1 MLLCSINQ
9 ENFFDRP
16 LLKNV
21 EKKTV
26 NEMFIRVLGAPP
38 LTRAFVF
45 NKCHTC
51 PDLRQSWQSRF
62 HERKTCL
69 MLRHILD
76 SQTSGFAAEIT
87 INDR

>member
-21 EKKTV
+21 EKETV
-26 NEMFIRVLGAPP
+26 NEMFIRVLGGIP
-38 LTRAFVF
+38 LTKAVVF
-45 NKCHTC
+45 NNCHTC

-62 HERKTCL
+62 HERKNLSHGET
-69 MLRHILD
+69 HF
-76 SQTSGFAAEIT
+76 SVQTSGFGAEISS
-87 INDR
+87 NDR

>member
-21 EKKTV
+21 EKETV
-26 NEMFIRVLGAPP
+26 NEMFIRVLGGIP
-38 LTRAFVF
+38 LTKAVVF

-51 PDLRQSWQSRF
+51 RNYGRVGKAVFMKEKLVSR
-62 HERKTCL
+62 
-69 MLRHILD
+69 
-76 SQTSGFAAEIT
+76 
-87 INDR
+87 